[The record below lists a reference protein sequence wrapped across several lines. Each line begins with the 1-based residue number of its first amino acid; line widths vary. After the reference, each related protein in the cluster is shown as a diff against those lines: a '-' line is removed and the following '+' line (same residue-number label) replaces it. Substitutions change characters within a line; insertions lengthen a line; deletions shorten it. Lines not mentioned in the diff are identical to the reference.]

1 MRLQNSSKIR
11 DYKEV
16 QEKTYIKVPN
26 KNNTLGQYMR
36 LQRSSRKNL
45 HKSSK

>member
-26 KNNTLGQYMR
+26 KKNTLGQHMD
-36 LQRSSRKNL
+36 L
-45 HKSSK
+45 HRGPKYN